1 MTGQCIRVRNPHAW
15 SKDTSEVES
24 AESEATK
31 TSQQQVDAKDLRK
44 VKSRFTRTRVLPD
57 LEIPVSPMPDGSQH
71 QQARKNDVSGSD
83 ALETPE
89 TGINTRF
96 AGDAPSTPAT
106 GHSQA
111 GHEGHDEHALTP
123 HWVQDR
129 IGRVKDGQLIE
140 SHGAGPA
147 GYEGCMHEV
156 HSQKAAR
163 VINDDGVH
171 PIPGQSH
178 GSGSGDKTAS
188 AVRHGGS

>member
-1 MTGQCIRVRNPHAW
+1 M
-15 SKDTSEVES
+15 ES
-24 AESEATK
+24 AEAETAEASK
-31 TSQQQVDAKDLRK
+31 QQVNAEDFRQVEGGLARAG
-44 VKSRFTRTRVLPD
+44 VLPD
-57 LEIPVSPMPDGSQH
+57 LKVPISPMPDGGQH
-71 QQARKNDVSGSD
+71 HQAGENNVSGSD

-96 AGDAPSTPAT
+96 AGDAPSTPA
-106 GHSQA
+106 A
-111 GHEGHDEHALTP
+111 GYAKARHERHHKHALTP
-123 HWVQDR
+123 HGVQDR
-129 IGRVKDGQLIE
+129 VGRIENGQLVE

-178 GSGSGDKTAS
+178 GSGSGDKTAY
-188 AVRHGGS
+188 AVRHGRS